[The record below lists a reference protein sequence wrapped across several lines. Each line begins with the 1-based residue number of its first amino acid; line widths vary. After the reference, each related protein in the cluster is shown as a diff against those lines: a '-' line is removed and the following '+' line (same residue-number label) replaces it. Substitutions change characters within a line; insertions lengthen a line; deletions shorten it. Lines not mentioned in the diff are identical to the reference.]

1 MAPVFPG
8 RGLHKLRCAPFS
20 YYYIMKPTLTVF
32 EKAAAGQK
40 KLKADLAEVAQFKK
54 EKAALEAQLTAIETG
69 AAALIIGPD
78 GEKLRGAIGL
88 PKDAPA
94 SDVLKEVK
102 DIVDDETDGNNDA
115 EDKKEE
121 SESPA
126 SLTAFSKTLQAL
138 DPAARSKF
146 YAQHAHRFGL
156 EPNPGPDDPAAP
168 VSLSAFMSQFNGIDD
183 PVERSNFYNKHARRF
198 GL

>member
-1 MAPVFPG
+1 
-8 RGLHKLRCAPFS
+8 
-20 YYYIMKPTLTVF
+20 MKSTLSVF
-32 EKAAAGQK
+32 EKAEAGQK

-54 EKAALEAQLTAIETG
+54 EKAALEAQFTAIETG
-69 AAALIIGPD
+69 AAALAIGPD

-88 PKDAPA
+88 PEDAPA

-115 EDKKEE
+115 EDEKEK

-126 SLTAFSKTLQAL
+126 SLTAFSKTLQTL
-138 DPAARSKF
+138 DPVDRSTY

-156 EPNPGPDDPAAP
+156 ENNLGPDDPAAP
-168 VSLSAFMSQFNGIDD
+168 VSLAAFTSQLNGIGDSTK
-183 PVERSNFYNKHARRF
+183 RANFYNKHARRF